1 MSLALFISIK
11 DKPDGFED
19 YMCGKFLAHAWDALD
34 VIAPIINIPV
44 MNKLCNSAWK
54 NPDKGLPIF
63 EKYLDYIRQNPSSVP
78 DSLEV
83 IEDLEDVLRL
93 IGEAKRLNTK
103 WRLLLDY

>member
-19 YMCGKFLAHAWDALD
+19 YMCGKFLARAWDALD
-34 VIAPIINIPV
+34 VIAPIINVPV

-83 IEDLEDVLRL
+83 IEDLEDVVRL